1 MKNGGFMHI
10 KTISL
15 AFMAFLYLIE
25 TSQAQLP
32 ENPNDWV
39 CSSTSNSELENLSAA
54 WCDSNKPSQADMDW
68 RARTGFVLEPG
79 EITDLTVKNA
89 FDLQLRKFLR
99 SRVYSNVLKW
109 SKDQNWRM
117 TGPYVGEF
125 GEGES
130 YGVHPAVRVYYSPEM
145 VVWMCGDRKTELPI
159 GAMIIKEMANIDS
172 KLGVIKND
180 DCMSIPDEES
190 RLPSSWTVMY
200 RSDVTHD
207 QWYWAN
213 PTNTPKQIDPVNG
226 DGNPPILDKS
236 AFVWQD
242 NVPIEPVQRNQ
253 DWYPTGYLFSDS
265 DKVNTVVYP
274 YSLYGAA
281 CINCHATAT
290 SHLTFSSLDNIV
302 SEGLQ
307 YKWYPALKHNKSRL
321 YLKDSLHSQAHDV
334 ALFETGL
341 KAVKQ
346 NPFSQPL
353 KTINSQFVEY
363 FGDLGVNQFS
373 QAWNLRLPAETFDHQ
388 LSRLN
393 DLDQYLT
400 SDQCINCHDATYANS
415 AEANMLINKDNST
428 DKDNNKDK
436 IKINV
441 SPYGE
446 WRVSPMGLAGRDPI
460 FFSQLQSET
469 NNLPE
474 AKKCIENTCLH
485 CHGVMG
491 QRQQAIDT
499 GPSDECKNLFAV
511 APPEGVPF
519 GKPFEKSTVTRW
531 QDALPNNHDA
541 QYGALA
547 RDGISCMVC
556 HQINE
561 TGLGTEAGYTGN
573 FVTNEPG
580 TVVGP
585 YASAEVIQKPMQN
598 ALDIT
603 PEFGQQ
609 IKDSDMCGSCHNIL
623 LPTYNNDGTPHFHQA
638 PDGQKVNAT
647 YEQTTHLEWVNSDFS
662 KKDDFQ
668 SCQDC
673 HMPTQFRVGDTHN
686 ELKGMK
692 IANIESNEFAPTTH
706 RLPDGDITLT
716 ARDTFARHSL
726 HGLNVFINEMFQQ
739 FPMILGLRQMDY
751 MVNSN
756 VQPALITGRD
766 SMIEMAEDQTAKV
779 DITQVKVSDQQLN
792 IDVEVENLTGH
803 FLPSGVGFRRVFLE
817 TIVYDKNNQ
826 AMWASGRTND
836 LGVILN
842 GLTSEPLI
850 TEQGGKGKQ
859 SYQPH
864 HQVITQT
871 DQVQIYQEI
880 IQDSAGDNTTS
891 FLRRVTD
898 KKDNRIRGKGF
909 DPKFYLDNK
918 SPYIQML
925 GVLIGNA
932 AKDPD
937 YYDKSKTGSDR
948 LTYSIQMSAKEI
960 EQVGYVKVNLFNQ
973 SIPPDYLQDRFSDAT
988 VGPAEKDDIQRLYYL
1003 TSHLNTEIATAEG
1016 KQVIKDWKFY
1026 INGQCKKVDQ
1036 SLCESL

>member
-1 MKNGGFMHI
+1 MHTN
-10 KTISL
+10 TIQRVIL
-15 AFMAFLYLIE
+15 ALIILSG
-25 TSQAQLP
+25 TCQAQLP

-39 CSSTSNSELENLSAA
+39 CSTDSSTDIETLASA
-54 WCDSNKPSQADMDW
+54 WCDANKPSQTDMDW
-68 RARTGFVLEPG
+68 RANIGFDLEPG
-79 EITDLTVKNA
+79 QITDLEAKNA
-89 FDLQLRKFLR
+89 YDTQLRDFLR
-99 SRVYSNVLKW
+99 SRVYDDKLKW
-109 SKDQNWRM
+109 ARDKKWRM
-117 TGPYVGEF
+117 TGPYVGQF
-125 GEGES
+125 GEGQS

-145 VVWMCGDRKTELPI
+145 VDWMCSDRKAELSI
-159 GAMIIKEMANIDS
+159 GAMIIKEMVGIDDNLHIV
-172 KLGVIKND
+172 KPD
-180 DCMSIPDEES
+180 DCMSIPDDSS
-190 RLPSSWTVMY
+190 RMPDSWTVMF
-200 RSDVTHD
+200 RTGFTHD

-213 PTNTPKQIDPVNG
+213 PTNTPKKKDPVNG
-226 DGNPPILDKS
+226 DGNPPIVDKS
-236 AFVWQD
+236 AFTWQP
-242 NVPIEPVQRNQ
+242 NVPAAPVNRNSS
-253 DWYPTGYLFSDS
+253 WYPTGYFGA
-265 DKVNTVVYP
+265 DKINTVVYP

-281 CINCHATAT
+281 CINCHATAV
-290 SHLTFSSLDNIV
+290 SNLTFSSLDNIV

-307 YKWYPALKHNKSRL
+307 YKWYPENPKHKINRNLKT
-321 YLKDSLHSQAHDV
+321 SLHSQSHDSS
-334 ALFETGL
+334 AATI
-341 KAVKQ
+341 AVTKSNS

-353 KTINSQFVEY
+353 NSISKTFAEY
-363 FGDLGVNQFS
+363 YGDLAINHFN
-373 QAWNLRLPAETFDHQ
+373 QAWDLRLPAESFDHH

-428 DKDNNKDK
+428 DKDNSKNKV
-436 IKINV
+436 KINV

-474 AKKCIENTCLH
+474 AKACIENTCLH

-511 APPEGVPF
+511 PPPEGVPF
-519 GKPFEKSTVTRW
+519 GKPFAKSTVTQW
-531 QDALPNNHDA
+531 QDDLPNNHDA

-573 FVTNEPG
+573 FVTGEPG

-585 YASAEVIQKPMQN
+585 YASADVIQKPMQN
-598 ALDIT
+598 ALGIT
-603 PEFGQQ
+603 PEYGKQ
-609 IKDSDMCGSCHNIL
+609 IKNSDICGSCHNIL
-623 LPTYNNDGTPHFHQA
+623 LPTYNNDGTPHYHQA

-662 KKDDFQ
+662 KKTDFQ

-673 HMPTQFRVGDTHN
+673 HMPTKFKVGDTHN
-686 ELKGMK
+686 DLKGMK
-692 IANIESNEFAPTTH
+692 IANIESSDFAPTTH
-706 RLPDGDITLT
+706 RLPDGEITLT
-716 ARDTFARHSL
+716 PRDSFARHSL

-766 SMIEMAEDQTAKV
+766 SMIEMAENQTADVTIEQIKV
-779 DITQVKVSDQQLN
+779 NAKNLTL
-792 IDVEVENLTGH
+792 DVEVENKTGH
-803 FLPSGVGFRRVFLE
+803 FLPSGVGFRRLFLE
-817 TIVYDKNNQ
+817 TIVYDKYDQ
-826 AMWASGRTND
+826 PLWASGRTNE

-842 GLTSEPLI
+842 GLTDKPLV
-850 TEQGGKGKQ
+850 TEQGGIGKTQ
-859 SYQPH
+859 YQPH
-864 HQVITQT
+864 YEVITAP

-880 IQDSAGDNTTS
+880 IQDSAGANTTS
-891 FLRRVTD
+891 FLRRVQD

-909 DPKFYLDNK
+909 DPEFFLNNK

-932 AKDPD
+932 AKDAD
-937 YYDKSKTGSDR
+937 YYDKTKTGSDR
-948 LTYSIQMSAKEI
+948 LSYDIKLEP
-960 EQVGYVKVNLFNQ
+960 ELLKQVSYVKVNLFNQ
-973 SIPPDYLQDRFSDAT
+973 SIPPVYLQDRFSDASI
-988 VGPAEKDDIQRLYYL
+988 GPAEKDDIQRLYYL
-1003 TSHLNTEIATAEG
+1003 TSHLNTETTTTEG
-1016 KQVIKDWKFY
+1016 KQPIKDWKFFVK
-1026 INGQCKKVDQ
+1026 GQCKRIDQ
-1036 SLCESL
+1036 SVCQN

>member
-1 MKNGGFMHI
+1 
-10 KTISL
+10 
-15 AFMAFLYLIE
+15 
-25 TSQAQLP
+25 
-32 ENPNDWV
+32 
-39 CSSTSNSELENLSAA
+39 
-54 WCDSNKPSQADMDW
+54 
-68 RARTGFVLEPG
+68 
-79 EITDLTVKNA
+79 
-89 FDLQLRKFLR
+89 
-99 SRVYSNVLKW
+99 
-109 SKDQNWRM
+109 M

-125 GEGES
+125 GSGQS

-145 VVWMCGDRKTELPI
+145 VDWMCGNRKGEIPI
-159 GAMIIKEMANIDS
+159 GAMIIKEMANINAD
-172 KLGVIKND
+172 LGIVKPDN
-180 DCMSIPDEES
+180 CMHIPDDDK
-190 RLPSSWTVMY
+190 RIPSSWTVMF
-200 RSDVTHD
+200 RTDVTHD

-213 PTNTPKQIDPVNG
+213 PTNTPVKVDSVNG
-226 DGNPPILDKS
+226 DGNPPIVDKS
-236 AFVWQD
+236 AFTWPK
-242 NVPIEPVQRNQ
+242 NVPNSPVNRNEH
-253 DWYPTGYLFSDS
+253 WYPTGYLFSDPN
-265 DKVNTVVYP
+265 KINTVVYP

-281 CINCHATAT
+281 CINCHATAVNN
-290 SHLTFSSLDNIV
+290 LTFSSLDNIV

-307 YKWYPALKHNKSRL
+307 YKWYPENKKSLINPNLKE
-321 YLKDSLHSQAHDV
+321 SLHSQVLDDA
-334 ALFETGL
+334 EP
-341 KAVKQ
+341 VKNKSIS
-346 NPFSQPL
+346 NPFSSPL
-353 KTINSQFVEY
+353 DKINKSFVAH
-363 FGDLGVNQFS
+363 FGELGINNFD
-373 QAWNLRLPAETFDHQ
+373 QAWNLRLPAESFDHH

-415 AEANMLINKDNST
+415 AEANMLIDKANS
-428 DKDNNKDK
+428 NS
-436 IKINV
+436 KINV

-469 NNLPE
+469 NNLPA

-511 APPEGVPF
+511 PPPEGVPF
-519 GKPFEKSTVTRW
+519 GKPFAKSTVTQW
-531 QDALPNNHDA
+531 QDNLPNNHDA

-556 HQINE
+556 HQIDE
-561 TGLGTEAGYTGN
+561 TGLGTEAGFTGN

-580 TVVGP
+580 KVVGP
-585 YASAEVIQKPMQN
+585 YPSAEVITKPMQN
-598 ALDIT
+598 ALGIT
-603 PEFGQQ
+603 PEFGKQ
-609 IKDSDMCGSCHNIL
+609 IKNSDMCGSCHNIL
-623 LPTYNNDGTPHFHQA
+623 LPTFNNDGSAHYHTA

-662 KKDDFQ
+662 KQEGFQ

-673 HMPTQFRVGDTHN
+673 HMPTEFKVGDTHN
-686 ELKGMK
+686 ALKGIK
-692 IANIESNEFAPTTH
+692 IANIESSDFAPTTH
-706 RLPDGDITLT
+706 RLPDDEITLT
-716 ARDTFARHSL
+716 PRDEFARHSL

-766 SMIEMAEDQTAKV
+766 SMIEMAENQTAKV
-779 DITQVKVSDQQLN
+779 SINQIKLTDKNTLTV
-792 IDVEVENLTGH
+792 DVEVENLTGH

-817 TIVYDKNNQ
+817 TIVYDNNDQ
-826 AMWASGRTND
+826 PIWASGRTNE

-842 GLTSEPLI
+842 GLTDQPLV
-850 TEQGGKGKQ
+850 TEQGGKDKKQ
-859 SYQPH
+859 YQPH
-864 HQVITQT
+864 YEVITKS

-880 IQDSAGDNTTS
+880 IQDSDENNTTS

-909 DPKFYLDNK
+909 DPKFFLDNK

-948 LTYSIQMSAKEI
+948 LSYQIQLNAETI
-960 EQVGYVKVNLFNQ
+960 NQVSYVKVNLFNQ
-973 SIPPDYLQDRFSDAT
+973 SIPPTYLQDRFSDAS
-988 VGPAEKDDIQRLYYL
+988 VGPAEKDDIQRLFYL
-1003 TSHLNTEIATAEG
+1003 TSHLNTSTTTAEG
-1016 KQVIKDWKFY
+1016 KQPIKDWKFFLT
-1026 INGQCKKVDQ
+1026 GQCKKMDQ
-1036 SLCESL
+1036 SICND